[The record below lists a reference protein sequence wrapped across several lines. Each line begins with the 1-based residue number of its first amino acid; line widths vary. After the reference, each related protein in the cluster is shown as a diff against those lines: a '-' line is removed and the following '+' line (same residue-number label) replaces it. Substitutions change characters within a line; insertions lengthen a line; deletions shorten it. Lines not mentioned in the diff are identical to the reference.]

1 MDALSLCGRYWA
13 ASLRGQ
19 MQYPTAFLLLALAQF
34 VNTAVGF
41 VGVWALFARFGH
53 VGGWRLGEVALFY
66 GLIVIAFAAADAI
79 SRGFDVFGAQ
89 FVKTGDFDRILLR
102 PRLTSLQVAGFE
114 LRLAPLG
121 RLALGGLV
129 LAIGVWLTPM
139 RWTAAD
145 VAITTFAIAGG
156 VAIFYGLL
164 VLQATLAFW
173 TVESLEVA
181 NIVTYGGMEAGQ
193 YPLDVYAGW
202 FRSVMLFAVPIGCVD
217 YLPMTAV
224 LGRSNAIGAPAWAC
238 IASPLV
244 GWAFLAV
251 SLWVW
256 GFGVRRYASTG
267 S

>member
-1 MDALSLCGRYWA
+1 MDALKLYGRYAA
-13 ASLRGQ
+13 ASLRAQ
-19 MQYPTAFLLLALAQF
+19 MQYPGAFLLLAAAQF
-34 VNTAVGF
+34 VNAAVGF

-53 VGGWRLGEVALFY
+53 VGDWGLGQVALFY
-66 GLIVIAFAAADAI
+66 GVIVIAFAAADTI

-89 FVKTGDFDRILLR
+89 FVKTGDFDRLLLR
-102 PRLTSLQVAGFE
+102 PRTTSLQLAGFE
-114 LRLAPLG
+114 LRLAPIG
-121 RLALGGLV
+121 RLALGLLV
-129 LAIGVWLTPM
+129 LGIGVALTPM
-139 RWTAAD
+139 RWTIAD
-145 VAITTFAIAGG
+145 VAIVAFAIAGG

-164 VLQATLAFW
+164 ILQATLAFW

-202 FRSVMLFAVPIGCVD
+202 FRALMLFVVPIGCVD
-217 YLPMTAV
+217 YLPITAV
-224 LGRSNAIGAPAWAC
+224 LGRPNIVGAPAWLCA
-238 IASPLV
+238 ASPLV
-244 GWAFLAV
+244 GWAFLGV